1 VTDGDSRI
9 DRRDWVGRTLKGRY
23 LVERVLGGGGMGT
36 VYLARDRDM
45 DREVVVKVPHS
56 RFLDD
61 ELFRARFAKEVRSL
75 TRLSQAHIVRVLDAG
90 DEPEAGRAEPTPFAV
105 LEYLDGGSLADRLG
119 DGTQPP
125 SEVLTWLPDVAKAL
139 DFIHGQGVVHRDV
152 KPGNILFDRA
162 DNAVLADFGIAK
174 ALGSLD
180 TGLTRTGTTPGS
192 PPYMGP
198 EIGLGLPLGP
208 AYDQYALAVLVYK
221 ALSGA
226 LPHDGTSGEVM
237 IARKAFVE
245 PTDLASTAPSVPAAV
260 RDAVMRALARKPEER
275 YPSCVEFS
283 RAFGEAVARKTAA
296 PVAAPIPPPLPPPPV
311 PLRPSPES
319 MELIVSSDLVPVEP
333 ALELS
338 EDSEP
343 YFPLAERSSTRLAPE
358 PPYEPGEALLIKL
371 PMVWS
376 GSRWLWIAIVTIA
389 VLAIGLL
396 AFALTRSRVARGT
409 SKASRLGVWVD
420 KLYAAEAIEKA
431 TRDEWMGVLKVDDG
445 SDEANARIAAVEE
458 GARST
463 IMGDIARAADA
474 LRAWEATYE
483 RVGPVSG
490 EDPTRGAWEGSWKK
504 LERSMPS
511 NGQDQEV
518 DTDLLGTEMANKFR
532 ALAAQRNHPRIRVEA
547 TEPSTPLNAVMVV
560 VAGVID
566 EVVGR
571 SALRINGMAAEL
583 KNGRFDQI
591 IKLPESDGT
600 FDVWLQASGGA
611 GLAERRLGYT
621 VDRTAPRI
629 LIDDSAEG
637 VRVTNEPSIVI
648 TGQIEE
654 ANGLRSFIGPGGQPI
669 EPNARGEFRFLAE
682 FRQEEERDFQF
693 KSTDLA
699 GNTSSASTRIRFRRP

>member
-1 VTDGDSRI
+1 MTDGDSRI

-226 LPHDGTSGEVM
+226 LPHDGTSGEVL

-260 RDAVMRALARKPEER
+260 RDVVMRALARKPEER
-275 YPSCVEFS
+275 FPSCVEFS
-283 RAFGEAVARKTAA
+283 RAFGEALARKAAA
-296 PVAAPIPPPLPPPPV
+296 PVAAPIPPPPPLPPAPASSPAADAV
-311 PLRPSPES
+311 PLRARR
-319 MELIVSSDLVPVEP
+319 V
-333 ALELS
+333 A
-338 EDSEP
+338 ED
-343 YFPLAERSSTRLAPE
+343 RPE
-358 PPYEPGEALLIKL
+358 PPPRRKSTPAPPSRPMDRPEALLIEV
-371 PMVWS
+371 PRARSWE
-376 GSRWLWIAIVTIA
+376 RTFWITVVIGFALSV
-389 VLAIGLL
+389 GLL
-396 AFALTRSRVARGT
+396 AFVLTRRASPRGLPLAT
-409 SKASRLGVWVD
+409 RLGTWVD
-420 KLYAAEAIEKA
+420 KLYAAEAIDSA
-431 TRDEWMGVLKVDDG
+431 TRDTWLGMLKGDVG
-445 SDEANARIAAVEE
+445 IDERNTGITAVEDGVRSIVI
-458 GARST
+458 GAF
-463 IMGDIARAADA
+463 ARAMDA
-474 LRAWEATYE
+474 LHAWNATYE
-483 RVGPVSG
+483 TVGRVGDV
-490 EDPTRGAWEGSWKK
+490 DPIRNAWDSSWRR
-504 LERSMPS
+504 LERSLPNS
-511 NGQDQEV
+511 GPDEGL
-518 DTDLLGTEMANKFR
+518 DTDLLGPELTDKFK
-532 ALAAQRNHPRIRVEA
+532 ALAVERSQPRIRVEMTDPTIPTNA
-547 TEPSTPLNAVMVV
+547 TTVT

-566 EVVGR
+566 EIVGR
-571 SALRINGMAAEL
+571 STLTINGSPAEL
-583 KNGRFDQI
+583 KSGRFEQV
-591 IKLPESDGT
+591 IKLPEPDGT
-600 FDVWLQASGGA
+600 FDVWLQAAGGA
-611 GLAERRLGYT
+611 GPAERRLGYT

-629 LIDDSAEG
+629 LIDDSAKG
-637 VRVTNEPSIVI
+637 VRVTNVPFIVI

-654 ANGLRSFIGPGGQPI
+654 ANGLRSFIGPGGQLI
-669 EPNARGEFRFLAE
+669 TPNARGEFRFVAE
-682 FRQEEERDFQF
+682 FRQEEEREFQF

-699 GNTSSASTRIRFRRP
+699 GNTSSASTRFRFRRP